1 MPIIRIRK
9 VLRKTK
15 GTSFTMGMAASQ
27 ARLLTI
33 TARLAD
39 NELRS
44 QTINNAKMRL
54 STQSS
59 QASENYINALNNATM
74 KFSNYDVN
82 GEAVSQNLTFNAL
95 TAYSS
100 YNTQYGLS
108 NASGQLLVSE
118 SEAAMFKNAGGNLN
132 KYLQAHGLEYTTT
145 YFENVGAMK
154 NDAYPSP
161 FNNISVEDLKSYYE
175 QYSSFESSLELQ
187 NFQESYKDFVKE
199 TVNLNKAVS
208 TAMKS
213 YFVNSPVDTLNLGLD
228 GDNITVG
235 NTYTITSS
243 SIQAF
248 KDAFQGSNSNN
259 YNIDKLKNEGLISET
274 DYNSLKAKID
284 NIKYTERTMHN
295 ADGSDTDIS
304 GIQRADAIDLS
315 AAEDK
320 DAGTITYTID
330 GDVKIV
336 VDKSTGKV
344 KSCEYTT
351 GGQTTSESETNSRTL
366 GYAVKETSIDK
377 AIEDGVSF
385 KDFVNNLY
393 YNETIDSENSN
404 SFFSLTG
411 DGTEDSPYQVF
422 EGGIYNSTDASEVKK
437 YYNDLADDIINSI
450 MNTVNKEKF
459 AQILIDKAGTSNEL
473 DAMGIDL
480 SAYIP
485 GLENVTLAQQLTN
498 YQTAKDTFL
507 DTIFDSTSK
516 NQVVEDL
523 QSNKVISYID
533 ENGETKQVT
542 VTPENLTD
550 IDFIL
555 QYLKQAN
562 LTQSESFNT
571 IIKEHIVETM
581 IENNGTPKYA
591 WVDSNDTSNKDNAD
605 TKAQWYTNMFKR
617 MQQGYKAIENGL
629 ASSSQWMEYALESGI
644 VTLEQVDKS
653 YNWNSL
659 DYKSCTKITEE
670 TDDAAVTK
678 AEAEYNR
685 AMNDIEAK
693 DNIYDI
699 ELKNIDTE
707 HTSLQTEYDSIKNVI
722 SKNIDRTFKF
732 NQSA

>member
-1 MPIIRIRK
+1 
-9 VLRKTK
+9 
-15 GTSFTMGMAASQ
+15 MGMAASQ

-100 YNTQYGLS
+100 YNTQYGLA

-145 YFENVGAMK
+145 YFENIGAMK
-154 NDAYPSP
+154 NDAYPTP

-199 TVNLNKAVS
+199 TANLNKAVN
-208 TAMKS
+208 TALKS
-213 YFVNSPVDTLNLGLD
+213 YLVNGTDSLD
-228 GDNITVG
+228 LVVKNDD
-235 NTYTITSS
+235 
-243 SIQAF
+243 IQFNVPDEAPIKFGINQADIKSFKNAF
-248 KDAFQGSNSNN
+248 NGTNSNN
-259 YNIDKLKNEGLISET
+259 YNIYKLKNEGLISET
-274 DYNSLKAKID
+274 DYKSLEAKIN
-284 NIKYTERTMHN
+284 NIKYTERTMHT
-295 ADGSDTDIS
+295 ADGDDVDVN

-315 AAEDK
+315 AAEDTK
-320 DAGTITYTID
+320 SGTITYTID

-336 VDKSTGKV
+336 VDKATGKV

-351 GGQTTSESETNSRTL
+351 GGQTVSESETNSRTL
-366 GYAVKETSIDK
+366 GYAGEEKSIDD
-377 AIEDGVSF
+377 AIKKENGVSF

-393 YNETIDSENSN
+393 YTETVDSETSN

-411 DGTEDSPYQVF
+411 DGTEKSPYQAF
-422 EGGIYNSTDASEVKK
+422 EGGIVNSTDTSKVKEF
-437 YYNDLADDIINSI
+437 YNDLADEIINSI
-450 MNTVNKEKF
+450 MNSVNKEKF
-459 AQILIDKAGTSNEL
+459 AQILIDKAGKSNDGKFNEL
-473 DAMGIDL
+473 KDMGIDL
-480 SAYIP
+480 KAYIP

-507 DTIFDSTSK
+507 DTIFDSESK

-555 QYLKQAN
+555 QYLKQSN
-562 LTQSESFNT
+562 LTQSNSFNT
-571 IIKEHIVETM
+571 IIKQHIVEKM

-605 TKAQWYTNMFKR
+605 TKAQWYTNLFKR

-707 HTSLQTEYDSIKNVI
+707 HTSLQTEYDVIKGVI

>member
-1 MPIIRIRK
+1 
-9 VLRKTK
+9 
-15 GTSFTMGMAASQ
+15 MGMAASQ

-100 YNTQYGLS
+100 YNTQYGLA

-145 YFENVGAMK
+145 YFENIGAMK
-154 NDAYPSP
+154 NDAYPTP

-187 NFQESYKDFVKE
+187 NFQSSYKAFIKE
-199 TVNLNKAVS
+199 TANLNKAVS
-208 TAMKS
+208 TALKS
-213 YFVNSPVDTLNLGLD
+213 YLVNSPVDTLNLGLD

-235 NTYTITSS
+235 NTYTITNS
-243 SIQAF
+243 SIESFKNAF
-248 KDAFQGSNSNN
+248 KGTNSNN
-259 YNIDKLKNEGLISET
+259 YNIDKLKNDGLISET
-274 DYNSLKAKID
+274 DYKSLEAKIN

-295 ADGSDTDIS
+295 ADGSDSEIK

-315 AAEDK
+315 STEDK

-330 GDVKIV
+330 GDIQIV
-336 VDKSTGKV
+336 VDKATGNV
-344 KSCEYTT
+344 KSCEYTS
-351 GGQTTSESETNSRTL
+351 GGQTSSESKTNEEGSIETTSSRTL
-366 GYAVKETSIDK
+366 GYAQEKTSIDD
-377 AIEDGVSF
+377 AIKDGVSF
-385 KDFVNNLY
+385 KNFVNNLY
-393 YNETIDSENSN
+393 YNETVDSETSN

-411 DGTEDSPYQVF
+411 DGTEESPYQAF

-450 MNTVNKEKF
+450 MNSINKEKF
-459 AQILIDKAGTSNEL
+459 AQILIDKAGNSNEL
-473 DAMGIDL
+473 EDMGIDL
-480 SAYIP
+480 KAYIP
-485 GLENVTLAQQLTN
+485 GLENVTLAQQLRN

-507 DTIFDSTSK
+507 NTIFDGESK

-533 ENGETKQVT
+533 ENGKEQKVT

-555 QYLKQAN
+555 QYLKQSN
-562 LTQSESFNT
+562 LTQSNSFNT
-571 IIKEHIVETM
+571 IIKQHIVETM

-591 WVDSNDTSNKDNAD
+591 WVDSNDTSNKDNAN
-605 TKAQWYTNMFKR
+605 TKAQWYTNLFKR

-685 AMNDIEAK
+685 TMNDIEAK

-707 HTSLQTEYDSIKNVI
+707 HTSLQTEYDVIKGVI

>member
-1 MPIIRIRK
+1 
-9 VLRKTK
+9 
-15 GTSFTMGMAASQ
+15 MGMAASQ

-100 YNTQYGLS
+100 YNTQYGLA

-145 YFENVGAMK
+145 YFENIGAMK
-154 NDAYPSP
+154 NDAYPTP

-187 NFQESYKDFVKE
+187 NFQSSYKDFIKE
-199 TVNLNKAVS
+199 TANLNKAVS
-208 TAMKS
+208 TALKS
-213 YFVNSPVDTLNLGLD
+213 YLVNSPEDTLNLGLD
-228 GDNITVG
+228 KDNNLTVG

-243 SIQAF
+243 SIEAF
-248 KDAFQGSNSNN
+248 KNAFKGTNSNN
-259 YNIDKLKNEGLISET
+259 YNIVKLKNEGLISET
-274 DYNSLKAKID
+274 DYKSLKAKID

-295 ADGSDTDIS
+295 ADGTDTTTVN

-315 AAEDK
+315 AAEDTK
-320 DAGTITYTID
+320 AGTITYTID
-330 GDVKIV
+330 GDIQIV

-351 GGQTTSESETNSRTL
+351 GGQTVSESDTNKRTL
-366 GYAVKETSIDK
+366 GYAGEEKSIDD
-377 AIEDGVSF
+377 AIKKENGVSF

-393 YNETIDSENSN
+393 YTETVDSETSN

-411 DGTEDSPYQVF
+411 DGTEKSPYQAF
-422 EGGIYNSTDASEVKK
+422 EGGIVNSTDTSKVKEF
-437 YYNDLADDIINSI
+437 YNDLADDIINSI
-450 MNTVNKEKF
+450 MNSVNKEKF
-459 AQILIDKAGTSNEL
+459 AQILIDKAGKSNDGKYNEL
-473 DAMGIDL
+473 KDMGIDL
-480 SAYIP
+480 KAYIP

-507 DTIFDSTSK
+507 DTIFDSESK

-555 QYLKQAN
+555 QYLKQSN
-562 LTQSESFNT
+562 LTQSNSFNT
-571 IIKEHIVETM
+571 IIKQHIVETM
-581 IENNGTPKYA
+581 IKNNGTPKYA
-591 WVDSNDTSNKDNAD
+591 WVDSNDTSNKDNAN
-605 TKAQWYTNMFKR
+605 TKAQWYTNLFKR

-707 HTSLQTEYDSIKNVI
+707 HTSLQTEYDVIKGVI

>member
-1 MPIIRIRK
+1 
-9 VLRKTK
+9 
-15 GTSFTMGMAASQ
+15 MGMAASQ

-100 YNTQYGLS
+100 YNTQYGLA

-145 YFENVGAMK
+145 YFENIGAMK
-154 NDAYPSP
+154 NDAYPTP

-187 NFQESYKDFVKE
+187 NFQSSYKAFIKE
-199 TVNLNKAVS
+199 TANLNKAVS
-208 TAMKS
+208 TALKS
-213 YFVNSPVDTLNLGLD
+213 YLVNGTDSLD
-228 GDNITVG
+228 LVVKNDD
-235 NTYTITSS
+235 
-243 SIQAF
+243 IQFNVPDEAPIKFGINKDDIKSFKNAF
-248 KDAFQGSNSNN
+248 KGTNSNN
-259 YNIDKLKNEGLISET
+259 YNIVKLKNEGLISET
-274 DYNSLKAKID
+274 DYKSLEAKIN

-295 ADGSDTDIS
+295 AGDTDPTTVK
-304 GIQRADAIDLS
+304 GIQRADAIDFS
-315 AAEDK
+315 AAEDTK
-320 DAGTITYTID
+320 AGTITYTID

-351 GGQTTSESETNSRTL
+351 GGQTVSESDTNKRTL
-366 GYAVKETSIDK
+366 GYAGEEKSIDD
-377 AIEDGVSF
+377 AIKKENGVSF

-393 YNETIDSENSN
+393 YTETVDSETSN

-411 DGTEDSPYQVF
+411 DGTEESPYQAF
-422 EGGIYNSTDASEVKK
+422 EGGIVNSTDTSKVKEF
-437 YYNDLADDIINSI
+437 YNDLADEIINSI
-450 MNTVNKEKF
+450 MNSVNKEKF
-459 AQILIDKAGTSNEL
+459 AQILIDKAGKSNDGKFNEL
-473 DAMGIDL
+473 KDMGINLD
-480 SAYIP
+480 AYIP

-507 DTIFDSTSK
+507 DTIFDSESK

-523 QSNKVISYID
+523 QSNRVISYID

-555 QYLKQAN
+555 QYLKQSN
-562 LTQSESFNT
+562 LTQSNSFNT
-571 IIKEHIVETM
+571 IIKQHIVETM

-605 TKAQWYTNMFKR
+605 TKAQWYTNLFKR

-685 AMNDIEAK
+685 AVNDIEAK

-707 HTSLQTEYDSIKNVI
+707 HTSLQTEYDVIKGVI

>member
-1 MPIIRIRK
+1 
-9 VLRKTK
+9 
-15 GTSFTMGMAASQ
+15 MGMAASQ

-100 YNTQYGLS
+100 YNTQYGLA

-145 YFENVGAMK
+145 YFENIGAMK
-154 NDAYPSP
+154 NDAYPTP

-187 NFQESYKDFVKE
+187 NFQSSYKDFIKE
-199 TVNLNKAVS
+199 TANLNKAVS
-208 TAMKS
+208 TALKS
-213 YFVNSPVDTLNLGLD
+213 YLVNGTDSLD
-228 GDNITVG
+228 LVVKNDD
-235 NTYTITSS
+235 
-243 SIQAF
+243 IQFNVPNEAPIKFGINKDDIESFKNAF
-248 KDAFQGSNSNN
+248 KGTNSNN
-259 YNIDKLKNEGLISET
+259 YNIVKLKNEGLISET
-274 DYNSLKAKID
+274 DYKSLEAKIN

-295 ADGSDTDIS
+295 ADGTDPTVN

-315 AAEDK
+315 AAEDTK
-320 DAGTITYTID
+320 AGTITYTID

-351 GGQTTSESETNSRTL
+351 GGQTASESETNSRTL
-366 GYAVKETSIDK
+366 GYAGEEKSIDD
-377 AIEDGVSF
+377 AIKKENGVSF

-393 YNETIDSENSN
+393 YTETVDSETSN
-404 SFFSLTG
+404 TFFSLTG
-411 DGTEDSPYQVF
+411 DGTEESPYQAF
-422 EGGIYNSTDASEVKK
+422 EGGIVNSTDTSKVKEF
-437 YYNDLADDIINSI
+437 YNDLADEIINSI
-450 MNTVNKEKF
+450 MNSVNKEKF
-459 AQILIDKAGTSNEL
+459 AQILIDKAGKSNDGKFNEL
-473 DAMGIDL
+473 KDMGINLD
-480 SAYIP
+480 AYIP

-507 DTIFDSTSK
+507 DTIFDGESK

-533 ENGETKQVT
+533 ENGKEQKVT

-555 QYLKQAN
+555 QYLKQSN
-562 LTQSESFNT
+562 LTQSNSFNT
-571 IIKEHIVETM
+571 IIKQHIVETM

-591 WVDSNDTSNKDNAD
+591 WVDSNDTSNKDNAN
-605 TKAQWYTNMFKR
+605 TKAQWYTNLFKR

-707 HTSLQTEYDSIKNVI
+707 HTSLQTEYDVIKGVI

>member
-1 MPIIRIRK
+1 
-9 VLRKTK
+9 
-15 GTSFTMGMAASQ
+15 MGMAASQ

-100 YNTQYGLS
+100 YNTQYGLA

-145 YFENVGAMK
+145 YFENIGAMK
-154 NDAYPSP
+154 NDAYPTP

-187 NFQESYKDFVKE
+187 NFQSSYKDFVKE
-199 TVNLNKAVS
+199 TANLNKAVS
-208 TAMKS
+208 TALKS
-213 YFVNSPVDTLNLGLD
+213 YLVNGTDSLD
-228 GDNITVG
+228 LVVKNDD
-235 NTYTITSS
+235 
-243 SIQAF
+243 IQFNVPDEAPIKFGINKDDIESFKNAF
-248 KDAFQGSNSNN
+248 KGTNSNN
-259 YNIDKLKNEGLISET
+259 YNIVKLKNEGLISET
-274 DYNSLKAKID
+274 DYKSLEAKIN

-295 ADGSDTDIS
+295 AGDTDPTTVK

-315 AAEDK
+315 AAEDTK
-320 DAGTITYTID
+320 AGTITYTID

-351 GGQTTSESETNSRTL
+351 GGQTVSESDTNKRTL
-366 GYAVKETSIDK
+366 GYAGEEKSIDD
-377 AIEDGVSF
+377 AIKKENGVSF

-393 YNETIDSENSN
+393 YTETVDSETSN

-411 DGTEDSPYQVF
+411 DGTEKSPYQAF
-422 EGGIYNSTDASEVKK
+422 EGGIVNSTDTSKVKEF
-437 YYNDLADDIINSI
+437 YNDLADDIINSI
-450 MNTVNKEKF
+450 MNSVNKEKF
-459 AQILIDKAGTSNEL
+459 AQILIDKAGKSNDGKYNEL
-473 DAMGIDL
+473 KDMGIDL
-480 SAYIP
+480 KAYIP

-507 DTIFDSTSK
+507 DTIFDSESK

-555 QYLKQAN
+555 QYLKQSN
-562 LTQSESFNT
+562 LTQSNSFNT
-571 IIKEHIVETM
+571 IIKQHIVETM

-605 TKAQWYTNMFKR
+605 TKAQWYTNLFKR

-707 HTSLQTEYDSIKNVI
+707 HTSLQTEYDVIKGVI

>member
-1 MPIIRIRK
+1 
-9 VLRKTK
+9 
-15 GTSFTMGMAASQ
+15 MGMAASQ

-100 YNTQYGLS
+100 YNTQYGLA

-145 YFENVGAMK
+145 YFENIGAMK
-154 NDAYPSP
+154 NDAYPTP

-187 NFQESYKDFVKE
+187 NFQSSYKAFIKE
-199 TVNLNKAVS
+199 TANLNKAVS
-208 TAMKS
+208 TALKS
-213 YFVNSPVDTLNLGLD
+213 YLVNSPVDTLNLGLD

-243 SIQAF
+243 SIEAF
-248 KDAFQGSNSNN
+248 KNAFKGTNSNN
-259 YNIDKLKNEGLISET
+259 YNIVKLKNEGLISET
-274 DYNSLKAKID
+274 DYKSLKAKID

-295 ADGSDTDIS
+295 ADGTDPTVN

-315 AAEDK
+315 AAEDTT
-320 DAGTITYTID
+320 AGTITYTID
-330 GDVKIV
+330 GDIQIV

-351 GGQTTSESETNSRTL
+351 GGQTVSESDTNKRTL
-366 GYAVKETSIDK
+366 GYAGEEKSIDD
-377 AIEDGVSF
+377 AIKKENGVSF

-393 YNETIDSENSN
+393 YTETVDSETSN

-411 DGTEDSPYQVF
+411 DGTEKSPYQAF
-422 EGGIYNSTDASEVKK
+422 EGGIVNSTDTSKVKEF
-437 YYNDLADDIINSI
+437 YNDLADDIINSI
-450 MNTVNKEKF
+450 MNSVNKEKF
-459 AQILIDKAGTSNEL
+459 AQILIDKAGKSNDGKYNEL
-473 DAMGIDL
+473 KDMGIDL
-480 SAYIP
+480 KAYIP

-507 DTIFDSTSK
+507 DTIFDGESK

-533 ENGETKQVT
+533 ENGETKKVT

-555 QYLKQAN
+555 QYLKQSN
-562 LTQSESFNT
+562 LKQSNSFNT
-571 IIKEHIVETM
+571 IIKQHIVETM

-591 WVDSNDTSNKDNAD
+591 WVDSNDSSNKDNAN
-605 TKAQWYTNMFKR
+605 TKAQWYTNLFKR

-707 HTSLQTEYDSIKNVI
+707 HTSLQTEYDVIKGVI

>member
-1 MPIIRIRK
+1 
-9 VLRKTK
+9 
-15 GTSFTMGMAASQ
+15 MGMAASQ

-100 YNTQYGLS
+100 YNTQYGLA

-145 YFENVGAMK
+145 YFENIGAMK
-154 NDAYPSP
+154 NDAYPTP

-187 NFQESYKDFVKE
+187 NFQSSYKAFIKE
-199 TVNLNKAVS
+199 TANLNKAVS
-208 TAMKS
+208 TALKS
-213 YFVNSPVDTLNLGLD
+213 YLVNSPVDTLNLGLD

-243 SIQAF
+243 SIESFKNAF
-248 KDAFQGSNSNN
+248 KGTNSNN
-259 YNIDKLKNEGLISET
+259 YNIDKLKNDGLISET
-274 DYNSLKAKID
+274 DYKSLEAKIN

-295 ADGSDTDIS
+295 AADGSDSKIN

-315 AAEDK
+315 STEDK

-330 GDVKIV
+330 GDIQIV
-336 VDKSTGKV
+336 VDKATGNV

-351 GGQTTSESETNSRTL
+351 GGQTSSESKTNEEGSIETTSSRTL
-366 GYAVKETSIDK
+366 GYAVNGTSIDK

-385 KDFVNNLY
+385 KNFVNNLY
-393 YNETIDSENSN
+393 YNETVDSETSN

-411 DGTEDSPYQVF
+411 DGTEESPYQAF
-422 EGGIYNSTDASEVKK
+422 EGGIYNSTDVSEVKK

-450 MNTVNKEKF
+450 MNSINKEKF
-459 AQILIDKAGTSNEL
+459 AQILIDKAGKSNEL
-473 DAMGIDL
+473 KDMGIDL
-480 SAYIP
+480 KAYIP

-507 DTIFDSTSK
+507 DTIFDGESK

-533 ENGETKQVT
+533 ENGKEQKVT

-555 QYLKQAN
+555 QYLKQSN
-562 LTQSESFNT
+562 LTQSNSFNT
-571 IIKEHIVETM
+571 IIKQHIVETM

-591 WVDSNDTSNKDNAD
+591 WVDSNDTSNKDNAN
-605 TKAQWYTNMFKR
+605 TKAQWYTNLFKR

-707 HTSLQTEYDSIKNVI
+707 HTSLQTEYDVIKGVI

>member
-1 MPIIRIRK
+1 
-9 VLRKTK
+9 
-15 GTSFTMGMAASQ
+15 MGMAASQ

-100 YNTQYGLS
+100 YNTQYGLA

-145 YFENVGAMK
+145 YFENIGAMK

-187 NFQESYKDFVKE
+187 NFQSSYKAFIKE
-199 TVNLNKAVS
+199 TANLNKAVS
-208 TAMKS
+208 TALKS
-213 YFVNSPVDTLNLGLD
+213 YLVNSPVDTLNLGLD

-243 SIQAF
+243 SIEAF
-248 KDAFQGSNSNN
+248 KNAFKGTNSNN
-259 YNIDKLKNEGLISET
+259 YNIVKLKNEGLISET
-274 DYNSLKAKID
+274 DYKSLEAKI
-284 NIKYTERTMHN
+284 NSINYTERTMYN
-295 ADGSDTDIS
+295 ADGSDSKIN

-315 AAEDK
+315 AAEDTK
-320 DAGTITYTID
+320 AGTITYTID

-351 GGQTTSESETNSRTL
+351 GGQTASESETNSRTL
-366 GYAVKETSIDK
+366 GYAGEEKSIDD
-377 AIEDGVSF
+377 AIKKENGVSF

-393 YNETIDSENSN
+393 YTETVDSETSN
-404 SFFSLTG
+404 SFFILTG
-411 DGTEDSPYQVF
+411 DGTEKSPYQAF
-422 EGGIYNSTDASEVKK
+422 EGGIVNSTDTSKVKEF
-437 YYNDLADDIINSI
+437 YNDLADDIINSI
-450 MNTVNKEKF
+450 MNSVNKEKF
-459 AQILIDKAGTSNEL
+459 AQILIDKAGKSNDGKSNEL
-473 DAMGIDL
+473 KDMGIDL
-480 SAYIP
+480 KAYIP

-507 DTIFDSTSK
+507 DTIFDSESK

-555 QYLKQAN
+555 QYLKQSN
-562 LTQSESFNT
+562 LTQSNSFNT
-571 IIKEHIVETM
+571 IIKQHIVETM

-605 TKAQWYTNMFKR
+605 TKAQWYTNLFKR

-707 HTSLQTEYDSIKNVI
+707 HTSLQTEYDVIKGVI

>member
-1 MPIIRIRK
+1 
-9 VLRKTK
+9 
-15 GTSFTMGMAASQ
+15 MGMAASQ

-100 YNTQYGLS
+100 YNTQYGLA

-145 YFENVGAMK
+145 YFENIGAMK

-199 TVNLNKAVS
+199 TANLNKAVN
-208 TAMKS
+208 TALKS
-213 YFVNSPVDTLNLGLD
+213 YLVNGTDSLD
-228 GDNITVG
+228 LVVKNDD
-235 NTYTITSS
+235 
-243 SIQAF
+243 IQFNVPDEAPIKFGINQADIESFKNAF
-248 KDAFQGSNSNN
+248 KGTNSNN
-259 YNIDKLKNEGLISET
+259 YNIVKLKNEGLISET
-274 DYNSLKAKID
+274 DYKSLEAKIN
-284 NIKYTERTMHN
+284 NIKYTERTMHT
-295 ADGSDTDIS
+295 ADGDDVDVN

-315 AAEDK
+315 AAEDTK
-320 DAGTITYTID
+320 AGTITYTID

-351 GGQTTSESETNSRTL
+351 GGQTVSESDTNSRTL
-366 GYAVKETSIDK
+366 GYAGEEKSIDD
-377 AIEDGVSF
+377 AIKKENGVSF

-393 YNETIDSENSN
+393 YTETVDSETSN

-411 DGTEDSPYQVF
+411 DGTEKSPYQAF
-422 EGGIYNSTDASEVKK
+422 EGGIVNSTDTSKVKEF
-437 YYNDLADDIINSI
+437 YNDLADDIINSI
-450 MNTVNKEKF
+450 MNSVNKEKF
-459 AQILIDKAGTSNEL
+459 AQILIDKAGKSKEL
-473 DAMGIDL
+473 EAMGIDL
-480 SAYIP
+480 KAYIP

-507 DTIFDSTSK
+507 DTIFDSESK

-555 QYLKQAN
+555 QYLKQSN
-562 LTQSESFNT
+562 LTQSNSFNT
-571 IIKEHIVETM
+571 IIKQHIVETM

-605 TKAQWYTNMFKR
+605 TKAQWYTNLFKR

-707 HTSLQTEYDSIKNVI
+707 HTSLQTEYDVIKGVI

>member
-1 MPIIRIRK
+1 
-9 VLRKTK
+9 
-15 GTSFTMGMAASQ
+15 MGMAASQ

-100 YNTQYGLS
+100 YNTQYGLA

-145 YFENVGAMK
+145 YFENIGAMK
-154 NDAYPSP
+154 NDAYPTP

-187 NFQESYKDFVKE
+187 NFQSSYKAFIKE
-199 TVNLNKAVS
+199 TANLNKAVS
-208 TAMKS
+208 TALKS
-213 YFVNSPVDTLNLGLD
+213 YLVNSPVDTLNLGLD

-243 SIQAF
+243 SIDAF
-248 KDAFQGSNSNN
+248 KNAFIGTNSNN
-259 YNIDKLKNEGLISET
+259 YNIDKLKNDGLISET
-274 DYNSLKAKID
+274 DYKSLEAKIN

-295 ADGSDTDIS
+295 ADGSDSEIK

-315 AAEDK
+315 STEDK

-330 GDVKIV
+330 GDIQIV
-336 VDKSTGKV
+336 VDKATGNV
-344 KSCEYTT
+344 KSCEYTS
-351 GGQTTSESETNSRTL
+351 GGQTSSESKTNEDGSIETTSSRTL
-366 GYAVKETSIDK
+366 GYAQEKTSIDD
-377 AIEDGVSF
+377 AIKNGVSF
-385 KDFVNNLY
+385 KNFVNNLY
-393 YNETIDSENSN
+393 YNETVDSETSN

-411 DGTEDSPYQVF
+411 DGTEESPYQAF

-450 MNTVNKEKF
+450 MNSINKEKF
-459 AQILIDKAGTSNEL
+459 AQILIDKAGKSNEL
-473 DAMGIDL
+473 KDMGIDL
-480 SAYIP
+480 KAYIP

-507 DTIFDSTSK
+507 DTIFDGESK

-533 ENGETKQVT
+533 ENGNEQKVT

-555 QYLKQAN
+555 QYLKQSN
-562 LTQSESFNT
+562 LTQSNSFNT
-571 IIKEHIVETM
+571 IIKQHIVETM

-591 WVDSNDTSNKDNAD
+591 WVDSNDTSNKDNAN
-605 TKAQWYTNMFKR
+605 TKAQWYTNLFKR

-707 HTSLQTEYDSIKNVI
+707 HTSLQTEYDVIKGVI

>member
-1 MPIIRIRK
+1 
-9 VLRKTK
+9 
-15 GTSFTMGMAASQ
+15 MGMAASQ

-100 YNTQYGLS
+100 YNTQYGLA

-154 NDAYPSP
+154 NDAYPTP

-187 NFQESYKDFVKE
+187 NFQSSYKAFIKE
-199 TVNLNKAVS
+199 TANLNKAVS
-208 TAMKS
+208 TALKS
-213 YFVNSPVDTLNLGLD
+213 YLVNSPVDTLNLGLD

-243 SIQAF
+243 SIESFKNAF
-248 KDAFQGSNSNN
+248 NGTNSNN
-259 YNIDKLKNEGLISET
+259 YNIDKLKNDGLISET
-274 DYNSLKAKID
+274 DYKSLEAKIN
-284 NIKYTERTMHN
+284 NIKYTERTMHD
-295 ADGSDTDIS
+295 ADGNDTTVN

-315 AAEDK
+315 AAEDTT
-320 DAGTITYTID
+320 AGTITYTID

-351 GGQTTSESETNSRTL
+351 GGQTASESETNSRTL
-366 GYAVKETSIDK
+366 GYAGEEKSIDD
-377 AIEDGVSF
+377 AIKKENGVSF

-393 YNETIDSENSN
+393 YTETVDSETSN
-404 SFFSLTG
+404 SFFILTG
-411 DGTEDSPYQVF
+411 DGTEKSPYQAF
-422 EGGIYNSTDASEVKK
+422 EGGIVNSTDTSKVKEF
-437 YYNDLADDIINSI
+437 YNDLADDIINSI
-450 MNTVNKEKF
+450 MNSVNKEKF
-459 AQILIDKAGTSNEL
+459 AQILIDKAGKSNDGKYNEL
-473 DAMGIDL
+473 KDMGIDL
-480 SAYIP
+480 KAYIP

-507 DTIFDSTSK
+507 DTIFDSESK

-555 QYLKQAN
+555 QYLKQSN
-562 LTQSESFNT
+562 LTQSNSFNT
-571 IIKEHIVETM
+571 IIKQHIVETM
-581 IENNGTPKYA
+581 IKNNGTPKYA
-591 WVDSNDTSNKDNAD
+591 WVDSNDTSNKDNAN
-605 TKAQWYTNMFKR
+605 TKAQWYTNLFKR

-707 HTSLQTEYDSIKNVI
+707 HTSLQTEYDVIKGVI

>member
-1 MPIIRIRK
+1 
-9 VLRKTK
+9 
-15 GTSFTMGMAASQ
+15 MGMAASQ

-100 YNTQYGLS
+100 YNTQYGLA

-145 YFENVGAMK
+145 YFENIGAMK
-154 NDAYPSP
+154 NDAYPTP

-187 NFQESYKDFVKE
+187 NFQSSYKDFVKE
-199 TVNLNKAVS
+199 TANLNKAVS
-208 TAMKS
+208 TALKS
-213 YFVNSPVDTLNLGLD
+213 YLVNSPVDTLNLGLD
-228 GDNITVG
+228 KDNNLTVG

-243 SIQAF
+243 SIESFKNAF
-248 KDAFQGSNSNN
+248 DGTNSNN
-259 YNIDKLKNEGLISET
+259 YNIVKLKNEGLISET
-274 DYNSLKAKID
+274 DYKSLEAKIN
-284 NIKYTERTMHN
+284 NIKYTERTI
-295 ADGSDTDIS
+295 GTDTTVN

-315 AAEDK
+315 AAEDTK
-320 DAGTITYTID
+320 AGTITYTID

-351 GGQTTSESETNSRTL
+351 GGQTASESETNSRTL
-366 GYAVKETSIDK
+366 GYAKAGTTIDD
-377 AIEDGVSF
+377 AIANGVSF

-393 YNETIDSENSN
+393 YNETVDSETSN

-411 DGTEDSPYQVF
+411 DGTEESPYQAF
-422 EGGIYNSTDASEVKK
+422 EGGIVNSADTSKVKEF
-437 YYNDLADDIINSI
+437 YNDLADDIINSI
-450 MNTVNKEKF
+450 MNSVNKEKF
-459 AQILIDKAGTSNEL
+459 AQILIDKAGKSNDGKYNEL
-473 DAMGIDL
+473 KDMGIDL
-480 SAYIP
+480 KAYIP

-507 DTIFDSTSK
+507 DTIFDSESK

-555 QYLKQAN
+555 QYLKQSN
-562 LTQSESFNT
+562 LTQSNSFNT
-571 IIKEHIVETM
+571 IIKQHIVETM

-605 TKAQWYTNMFKR
+605 TKAQWYTNLFKR

-707 HTSLQTEYDSIKNVI
+707 HTSLQTEYDVIKGVI

>member
-1 MPIIRIRK
+1 
-9 VLRKTK
+9 
-15 GTSFTMGMAASQ
+15 MGMAASQ

-100 YNTQYGLS
+100 YNTQYGLA

-145 YFENVGAMK
+145 YFENIGAMK
-154 NDAYPSP
+154 NDAYPTP

-187 NFQESYKDFVKE
+187 NFQSSYKAFIKE
-199 TVNLNKAVS
+199 TANLNKAVS
-208 TAMKS
+208 TALKS
-213 YFVNSPVDTLNLGLD
+213 YLVNSPVDTLNLGLD

-243 SIQAF
+243 SIEAF
-248 KDAFQGSNSNN
+248 KNAFKGTNSNN
-259 YNIDKLKNEGLISET
+259 YNIDKLKNDGLISET
-274 DYNSLKAKID
+274 DYKSLEAKIN

-295 ADGSDTDIS
+295 ADGSDSKIT

-315 AAEDK
+315 STEDK

-330 GDVKIV
+330 GDIQIV
-336 VDKSTGKV
+336 VDKATGNV
-344 KSCEYTT
+344 KSCEYTS
-351 GGQTTSESETNSRTL
+351 GGQTSSESKTNEDGSIETTSSRTL
-366 GYAVKETSIDK
+366 GYAQEKTSIDD
-377 AIEDGVSF
+377 AIKNGVSF
-385 KDFVNNLY
+385 KNFVNNLY
-393 YNETIDSENSN
+393 YNETVDSETSN

-411 DGTEDSPYQVF
+411 DGTEESPYQAF

-450 MNTVNKEKF
+450 MNSINKEKF
-459 AQILIDKAGTSNEL
+459 AQILIDKAGKSNEL
-473 DAMGIDL
+473 KDMGIDL
-480 SAYIP
+480 KAYIP

-507 DTIFDSTSK
+507 DTIFDGESK
-516 NQVVEDL
+516 NKVVEDL

-533 ENGETKQVT
+533 ENGKEQKVT

-555 QYLKQAN
+555 QYLKQSN
-562 LTQSESFNT
+562 LTQSNSFNT
-571 IIKEHIVETM
+571 IIKQHIVETM
-581 IENNGTPKYA
+581 IKNNGTPKYA
-591 WVDSNDTSNKDNAD
+591 WVDSNDTSNKDNAN
-605 TKAQWYTNMFKR
+605 TKAQWYTNLFKR

-685 AMNDIEAK
+685 TMNDIEAK

-707 HTSLQTEYDSIKNVI
+707 HTSLQTEYDVIKGVI

>member
-1 MPIIRIRK
+1 
-9 VLRKTK
+9 
-15 GTSFTMGMAASQ
+15 MGMAASQ

-100 YNTQYGLS
+100 YNTQYGLA

-187 NFQESYKDFVKE
+187 NFQSSYKDFIKE
-199 TVNLNKAVS
+199 TANLNKAVS
-208 TAMKS
+208 TALKS
-213 YFVNSPVDTLNLGLD
+213 YLVNGTDSLD
-228 GDNITVG
+228 LVVKNDD
-235 NTYTITSS
+235 
-243 SIQAF
+243 IQFNVPDEAPIKFGINKDDIESFKNAF
-248 KDAFQGSNSNN
+248 KGTNSNN
-259 YNIDKLKNEGLISET
+259 YNIVKLKNDGLISET
-274 DYNSLKAKID
+274 DYKSLEAKIN

-295 ADGSDTDIS
+295 AGDTDPTTVK

-315 AAEDK
+315 AAEDTK
-320 DAGTITYTID
+320 AGTITYTID

-351 GGQTTSESETNSRTL
+351 GGQTVSESDTNKRTL
-366 GYAVKETSIDK
+366 GYAGEEKSIDD
-377 AIEDGVSF
+377 AIKKENGVSF

-393 YNETIDSENSN
+393 YTETVDSETSN

-411 DGTEDSPYQVF
+411 DGTEESPYQAF
-422 EGGIYNSTDASEVKK
+422 EGGIVNSTDTSKVKEF
-437 YYNDLADDIINSI
+437 YNDLADEIINSI
-450 MNTVNKEKF
+450 MNSVNKEKF
-459 AQILIDKAGTSNEL
+459 AQILIDKAGKSDDGKFNEL
-473 DAMGIDL
+473 KDMGIDL
-480 SAYIP
+480 KAYIP

-507 DTIFDSTSK
+507 DTIFDSESK

-555 QYLKQAN
+555 QYLKQSN
-562 LTQSESFNT
+562 LTQSNSFNT
-571 IIKEHIVETM
+571 IIKQHIVETM

-605 TKAQWYTNMFKR
+605 TKAQWYTNLFKR

-707 HTSLQTEYDSIKNVI
+707 HTSLQTEYDVIKGVI

>member
-1 MPIIRIRK
+1 
-9 VLRKTK
+9 
-15 GTSFTMGMAASQ
+15 MGMAASQ

-100 YNTQYGLS
+100 YNTQYGLA

-145 YFENVGAMK
+145 YFENIGAMK
-154 NDAYPSP
+154 NDAYPTP

-187 NFQESYKDFVKE
+187 NFQSSYKDFVKE
-199 TVNLNKAVS
+199 TANLNKAVS
-208 TAMKS
+208 TALKS
-213 YFVNSPVDTLNLGLD
+213 YLVNGTDSLD
-228 GDNITVG
+228 LVVKNDD
-235 NTYTITSS
+235 
-243 SIQAF
+243 IQFNVPDEAPIKFGINQADIKSFKNAF
-248 KDAFQGSNSNN
+248 NGTNSNN
-259 YNIDKLKNEGLISET
+259 YNIYKLKNEGLISET
-274 DYNSLKAKID
+274 DYKSLEAKIN
-284 NIKYTERTMHN
+284 NIKYTERTMHT
-295 ADGSDTDIS
+295 ADGDDVDVN

-315 AAEDK
+315 AAEDTK
-320 DAGTITYTID
+320 SGTITYTID

-336 VDKSTGKV
+336 VDKATGKV

-351 GGQTTSESETNSRTL
+351 GGQTVSESETNSRTL
-366 GYAVKETSIDK
+366 GYAGEEKSIDD
-377 AIEDGVSF
+377 AIKKENGVSF

-393 YNETIDSENSN
+393 YTETVDSETSN

-411 DGTEDSPYQVF
+411 DGTEKSPYQAF
-422 EGGIYNSTDASEVKK
+422 EGGIVNSTDTSKVKEF
-437 YYNDLADDIINSI
+437 YNDLADEIINSI
-450 MNTVNKEKF
+450 MNSVNKEKF
-459 AQILIDKAGTSNEL
+459 AQILIDKAGKSNDGKFNEL
-473 DAMGIDL
+473 KDMGIDL
-480 SAYIP
+480 KAYIP

-507 DTIFDSTSK
+507 DTIFDSESK

-555 QYLKQAN
+555 QYLKQSN
-562 LTQSESFNT
+562 LTQSNSFNT
-571 IIKEHIVETM
+571 IIKQHIVETM

-605 TKAQWYTNMFKR
+605 TKAQWYTNLFKR

-707 HTSLQTEYDSIKNVI
+707 HTSLQTEYDVIKGVI

>member
-1 MPIIRIRK
+1 
-9 VLRKTK
+9 
-15 GTSFTMGMAASQ
+15 MGMAASQ

-100 YNTQYGLS
+100 YNTQYGLA

-154 NDAYPSP
+154 NDAYPTP

-187 NFQESYKDFVKE
+187 HFQSSYKAFIKE
-199 TVNLNKAVS
+199 TANLNKAVS
-208 TAMKS
+208 TALKS
-213 YFVNSPVDTLNLGLD
+213 YLVNSPVDTLNLGLD

-243 SIQAF
+243 SIEAF
-248 KDAFQGSNSNN
+248 KNAFKGTNSNN
-259 YNIDKLKNEGLISET
+259 YNIVKLKNEGLISET
-274 DYNSLKAKID
+274 DYKSLEAKIN
-284 NIKYTERTMHN
+284 NIKYSSRTMHN
-295 ADGSDTDIS
+295 ADGTDTTVN

-315 AAEDK
+315 AAEDTT
-320 DAGTITYTID
+320 AGTITYTID

-351 GGQTTSESETNSRTL
+351 GGQTASESETNSRTL
-366 GYAVKETSIDK
+366 GYAGEEKSIDD
-377 AIEDGVSF
+377 AIKKENGVSF

-393 YNETIDSENSN
+393 YTETVDSETSN
-404 SFFSLTG
+404 SFFILTG
-411 DGTEDSPYQVF
+411 DGTEKSPYQAF
-422 EGGIYNSTDASEVKK
+422 EGGIVNSTDTSKVKEF
-437 YYNDLADDIINSI
+437 YNDLADDIINSI
-450 MNTVNKEKF
+450 MNSVNKEKF
-459 AQILIDKAGTSNEL
+459 AQILIDKAGKSNDGKYNEL
-473 DAMGIDL
+473 KDMGIDL
-480 SAYIP
+480 KAYIP

-507 DTIFDSTSK
+507 DTIFDSESK

-555 QYLKQAN
+555 QYLKQSN
-562 LTQSESFNT
+562 LTQSNSFNT
-571 IIKEHIVETM
+571 IIKQHIVETM

-605 TKAQWYTNMFKR
+605 TKAQWYTNLFKR

-707 HTSLQTEYDSIKNVI
+707 HTSLQTEYDVIKGVI

>member
-1 MPIIRIRK
+1 
-9 VLRKTK
+9 
-15 GTSFTMGMAASQ
+15 MGMAASQ

-100 YNTQYGLS
+100 YNTQYGLA

-145 YFENVGAMK
+145 YFENIGAMK
-154 NDAYPSP
+154 NDAYPTP

-187 NFQESYKDFVKE
+187 NFQSSYKAFIKE
-199 TVNLNKAVS
+199 TANLNKAVS
-208 TAMKS
+208 TALKS
-213 YFVNSPVDTLNLGLD
+213 YLVNSPVDTLNLGLD

-243 SIQAF
+243 SIDAF
-248 KDAFQGSNSNN
+248 KNAFKGTNSNN
-259 YNIDKLKNEGLISET
+259 YNIDKLKNDGLISET
-274 DYNSLKAKID
+274 DYKSLEAKIN

-295 ADGSDTDIS
+295 ADGADTTVN

-315 AAEDK
+315 AAEDTT
-320 DAGTITYTID
+320 AGTITYTID

-351 GGQTTSESETNSRTL
+351 GGQTASESETNSRTL
-366 GYAVKETSIDK
+366 GYAGEEKSIDD
-377 AIEDGVSF
+377 AIKKENGVSF

-393 YNETIDSENSN
+393 YTETVDSETSN

-411 DGTEDSPYQVF
+411 DGTEESPYQAF
-422 EGGIYNSTDASEVKK
+422 EGGIVNSTDTSKVKEF
-437 YYNDLADDIINSI
+437 YNDLADDIINSI
-450 MNTVNKEKF
+450 MNSVNKEKF
-459 AQILIDKAGTSNEL
+459 AQILIDKAGKSNDGKYNEL
-473 DAMGIDL
+473 KDMGIDL
-480 SAYIP
+480 KAYIP

-507 DTIFDSTSK
+507 DTIFDGESK

-533 ENGETKQVT
+533 ENGETKKVT

-555 QYLKQAN
+555 QYLKQSN
-562 LTQSESFNT
+562 LTQSNSFNT
-571 IIKEHIVETM
+571 IIKQHIVETM
-581 IENNGTPKYA
+581 IKNNGTPKYA
-591 WVDSNDTSNKDNAD
+591 WVDSNDTSNKDNAN
-605 TKAQWYTNMFKR
+605 TKAQWYTNLFKR

-685 AMNDIEAK
+685 TMNDIEAK

-707 HTSLQTEYDSIKNVI
+707 HTSLQTEYDVIKGVI

>member
-1 MPIIRIRK
+1 
-9 VLRKTK
+9 
-15 GTSFTMGMAASQ
+15 MGMAASQ

-100 YNTQYGLS
+100 YNTQYGLA

-145 YFENVGAMK
+145 YFENIGAMK
-154 NDAYPSP
+154 NDAYPTP

-187 NFQESYKDFVKE
+187 NFQSSYKDFVKE
-199 TVNLNKAVS
+199 TANLNKAVS
-208 TAMKS
+208 TALKS
-213 YFVNSPVDTLNLGLD
+213 YLVNSPVDTLNLGLD

-243 SIQAF
+243 SIESFKNAF
-248 KDAFQGSNSNN
+248 KGTNSNN
-259 YNIDKLKNEGLISET
+259 YNIVKLKNEGLISET
-274 DYNSLKAKID
+274 DYKSLEAKIN
-284 NIKYTERTMHN
+284 NIKYSSRTMHN
-295 ADGSDTDIS
+295 ADGTDTTVN

-315 AAEDK
+315 AAEDTT
-320 DAGTITYTID
+320 AGTITYTID

-351 GGQTTSESETNSRTL
+351 GGQTASESETNSRTL
-366 GYAVKETSIDK
+366 GYAGEEKS
-377 AIEDGVSF
+377 IEDAIKKENGVSF

-393 YNETIDSENSN
+393 YTETVDSETSN

-411 DGTEDSPYQVF
+411 DGTEESPYQAF
-422 EGGIYNSTDASEVKK
+422 EGGIVNSTDTSKVKEF
-437 YYNDLADDIINSI
+437 YNDLADDIINSI
-450 MNTVNKEKF
+450 MNSVNKEKF
-459 AQILIDKAGTSNEL
+459 AQILIDKAGKSNDGKYNEL
-473 DAMGIDL
+473 KDMGIDL
-480 SAYIP
+480 KAYIP

-507 DTIFDSTSK
+507 DTIFDSESK

-555 QYLKQAN
+555 QYLKQSN
-562 LTQSESFNT
+562 LTQSNSFNT
-571 IIKEHIVETM
+571 IIKQHIVETM

-591 WVDSNDTSNKDNAD
+591 WVDSNDTSNKDNAN
-605 TKAQWYTNMFKR
+605 TKAQWYTNLFKR

-707 HTSLQTEYDSIKNVI
+707 HTSLQTEYDVIKGVI

>member
-1 MPIIRIRK
+1 
-9 VLRKTK
+9 
-15 GTSFTMGMAASQ
+15 MGMAASQ

-100 YNTQYGLS
+100 YNTQYGLA

-199 TVNLNKAVS
+199 TANLNKAVN
-208 TAMKS
+208 TALKS
-213 YFVNSPVDTLNLGLD
+213 YLVNSPVDTLNLGLD

-243 SIQAF
+243 SIEAF
-248 KDAFQGSNSNN
+248 KNAFKGTNSNN
-259 YNIDKLKNEGLISET
+259 YNIDKLKNDGLISET
-274 DYNSLKAKID
+274 DYKSLEAKIN

-295 ADGSDTDIS
+295 ADGSDSEIK

-315 AAEDK
+315 STEDK
-320 DAGTITYTID
+320 VAGTITYTID
-330 GDVKIV
+330 GDIQIV
-336 VDKSTGKV
+336 VDKATGNV
-344 KSCEYTT
+344 RSCEYTT
-351 GGQTTSESETNSRTL
+351 GDQSSSESKTNEEGSIETTSSRTL
-366 GYAVKETSIDK
+366 GYAVNGTSIDK

-385 KDFVNNLY
+385 KNFVNNLY
-393 YNETIDSENSN
+393 YNETVDSETSN

-411 DGTEDSPYQVF
+411 DGTEESPYQAF

-437 YYNDLADDIINSI
+437 YYDDLADDIINSI
-450 MNTVNKEKF
+450 MNSINKEKF
-459 AQILIDKAGTSNEL
+459 AQILIDKAGKSNEL
-473 DAMGIDL
+473 KDMGIDL
-480 SAYIP
+480 KAYIP

-507 DTIFDSTSK
+507 DTIFDGESK

-533 ENGETKQVT
+533 ENGKEQKVT

-555 QYLKQAN
+555 QYLKQSN
-562 LTQSESFNT
+562 LTQSNSFNT
-571 IIKEHIVETM
+571 IIKQHIVETM

-591 WVDSNDTSNKDNAD
+591 WVDSNDTSNKDNAN
-605 TKAQWYTNMFKR
+605 TKAQWYTNLFKR

-707 HTSLQTEYDSIKNVI
+707 HTSLQTEYDVIKGVI

>member
-1 MPIIRIRK
+1 
-9 VLRKTK
+9 
-15 GTSFTMGMAASQ
+15 MGMAASQ

-100 YNTQYGLS
+100 YNTQYGLA

-145 YFENVGAMK
+145 YFENIGAMK
-154 NDAYPSP
+154 NDAYPTP

-187 NFQESYKDFVKE
+187 NFQSSYKAFIKE
-199 TVNLNKAVS
+199 TANLNKAVS
-208 TAMKS
+208 TALKS
-213 YFVNSPVDTLNLGLD
+213 YLVNSPVDTLNLGLD

-243 SIQAF
+243 SIDAF
-248 KDAFQGSNSNN
+248 KNAFKGTNSNN
-259 YNIDKLKNEGLISET
+259 YNIDKLKNDGLISET
-274 DYNSLKAKID
+274 DYKSLEAKIN

-295 ADGSDTDIS
+295 ADGSDSEIK
-304 GIQRADAIDLS
+304 GIQRADAIDLTS
-315 AAEDK
+315 TEDK

-330 GDVKIV
+330 GDIQIV
-336 VDKSTGKV
+336 VDKATGNV

-351 GGQTTSESETNSRTL
+351 GGRTSSESKTNEEGSSETTSSRTL
-366 GYAVKETSIDK
+366 GYAVNGTSIDK

-393 YNETIDSENSN
+393 YNETVDSETSN

-411 DGTEDSPYQVF
+411 DGTEENPYQAF

-437 YYNDLADDIINSI
+437 YYDDLADDIINSI
-450 MNTVNKEKF
+450 MNSINKEKF
-459 AQILIDKAGTSNEL
+459 AQILIDKAGKSNEL
-473 DAMGIDL
+473 KDMGIDL
-480 SAYIP
+480 KAYIP

-507 DTIFDSTSK
+507 DTIFDGESK

-533 ENGETKQVT
+533 ENGETKKVT

-555 QYLKQAN
+555 QYLKQSN
-562 LTQSESFNT
+562 LTQSNSFNT
-571 IIKEHIVETM
+571 IIKQHIVETM

-591 WVDSNDTSNKDNAD
+591 WVDSNDTSNKDNAN
-605 TKAQWYTNMFKR
+605 TKAQWYTNLFKR

-707 HTSLQTEYDSIKNVI
+707 HTSLQTEYDVIKGVI

>member
-1 MPIIRIRK
+1 
-9 VLRKTK
+9 
-15 GTSFTMGMAASQ
+15 MGMAASQ

-100 YNTQYGLS
+100 YNTQYGLA

-145 YFENVGAMK
+145 YFENIGAMK
-154 NDAYPSP
+154 NDAYPTP

-187 NFQESYKDFVKE
+187 NFQSSYKAFIKE
-199 TVNLNKAVS
+199 TANLNKAVS
-208 TAMKS
+208 TALKS
-213 YFVNSPVDTLNLGLD
+213 YLVNSPVDTLNLGLD

-243 SIQAF
+243 SIDAF
-248 KDAFQGSNSNN
+248 KNAFKGTNSNN
-259 YNIDKLKNEGLISET
+259 YNIVKLKNEGLISET
-274 DYNSLKAKID
+274 DYKSLEAKIN
-284 NIKYTERTMHN
+284 NIKYSSRTMHN
-295 ADGSDTDIS
+295 ADGTDTTVN

-315 AAEDK
+315 AAEDTT
-320 DAGTITYTID
+320 AGTITYTID

-351 GGQTTSESETNSRTL
+351 GGQTASESETNSRTL
-366 GYAVKETSIDK
+366 GYAGEEKSIDD
-377 AIEDGVSF
+377 AIKKENGVSF

-393 YNETIDSENSN
+393 YTETVDSETSN

-411 DGTEDSPYQVF
+411 DGTEESPYQAF
-422 EGGIYNSTDASEVKK
+422 EGGIVNSTDTSKVKEF
-437 YYNDLADDIINSI
+437 YNDLADDIINSI
-450 MNTVNKEKF
+450 MNSVNKEKF
-459 AQILIDKAGTSNEL
+459 AQILIDKAGKSNDGKYNEL
-473 DAMGIDL
+473 KDMGIDL
-480 SAYIP
+480 KAYIP

-507 DTIFDSTSK
+507 DTIFDSESK

-555 QYLKQAN
+555 QYLKQSN
-562 LTQSESFNT
+562 LTQSNSFNT
-571 IIKEHIVETM
+571 IIKQHIVETM

-605 TKAQWYTNMFKR
+605 TKAQWYTNLFKR

-707 HTSLQTEYDSIKNVI
+707 HTSLQTEYDVIKGVI

>member
-1 MPIIRIRK
+1 
-9 VLRKTK
+9 
-15 GTSFTMGMAASQ
+15 MGMAASQ

-100 YNTQYGLS
+100 YNTQYGLA

-145 YFENVGAMK
+145 YFENIGAMK
-154 NDAYPSP
+154 NDAYPTP

-187 NFQESYKDFVKE
+187 NFQSSYKAFIKE
-199 TVNLNKAVS
+199 TANLNKAVS
-208 TAMKS
+208 TALKS
-213 YFVNSPVDTLNLGLD
+213 YLVNGTDSLD
-228 GDNITVG
+228 LVVKNDD
-235 NTYTITSS
+235 
-243 SIQAF
+243 IQFNVPDEAPIKFGINKDDIESFKNAF
-248 KDAFQGSNSNN
+248 KGTNSNN
-259 YNIDKLKNEGLISET
+259 YNIVKLKNEGLISET
-274 DYNSLKAKID
+274 DYKSLEAKIN

-295 ADGSDTDIS
+295 AGDTDPTTVK

-315 AAEDK
+315 AAEDTK
-320 DAGTITYTID
+320 AGTITYTID

-351 GGQTTSESETNSRTL
+351 GGQTVSESDTNKRTL
-366 GYAVKETSIDK
+366 GYAGEEKSIDD
-377 AIEDGVSF
+377 AIKKENGVSF

-393 YNETIDSENSN
+393 YTETVDSETSN

-411 DGTEDSPYQVF
+411 DGTEESPYQAF
-422 EGGIYNSTDASEVKK
+422 EGGIVNSTDTSKVKEF
-437 YYNDLADDIINSI
+437 YNDLADEIINSI
-450 MNTVNKEKF
+450 MNSVNKEKF
-459 AQILIDKAGTSNEL
+459 AQILIDKAGKSNDGKYNEL
-473 DAMGIDL
+473 KDMGIDL
-480 SAYIP
+480 KAYIP

-507 DTIFDSTSK
+507 DTIFDSESK

-555 QYLKQAN
+555 QYLKQSN
-562 LTQSESFNT
+562 LTQSNSFNT
-571 IIKEHIVETM
+571 IIKQHIVETM

-605 TKAQWYTNMFKR
+605 TKAQWYTNLFKR

-707 HTSLQTEYDSIKNVI
+707 HTSLQTEYDVIKGVI

>member
-1 MPIIRIRK
+1 
-9 VLRKTK
+9 
-15 GTSFTMGMAASQ
+15 MGMAASQ

-100 YNTQYGLS
+100 YNTQYGLA

-145 YFENVGAMK
+145 YFENIGAMK
-154 NDAYPSP
+154 NDAYPTP

-187 NFQESYKDFVKE
+187 NFQSSYKAFIKE
-199 TVNLNKAVS
+199 TANLNKAVS
-208 TAMKS
+208 TALKS
-213 YFVNSPVDTLNLGLD
+213 YLVNSPVDTLNLGLD

-243 SIQAF
+243 SIESFKNAF
-248 KDAFQGSNSNN
+248 KGTNSNN
-259 YNIDKLKNEGLISET
+259 YNIVKLKNEGLISET
-274 DYNSLKAKID
+274 DYKSLEAKIN
-284 NIKYTERTMHN
+284 NIKYSSRTMHN
-295 ADGSDTDIS
+295 ADGTDTTVN

-315 AAEDK
+315 AAEDTT
-320 DAGTITYTID
+320 AGTITYTID

-351 GGQTTSESETNSRTL
+351 GGQTASESETNSRTL
-366 GYAVKETSIDK
+366 GYAGEEKSIDD
-377 AIEDGVSF
+377 AIKKENGVSF

-393 YNETIDSENSN
+393 YTETVDSETSN

-411 DGTEDSPYQVF
+411 DGTEESPYQAF
-422 EGGIYNSTDASEVKK
+422 EGGIVNSTDTSKVKEF
-437 YYNDLADDIINSI
+437 YNDLADDIINSI
-450 MNTVNKEKF
+450 MNSVNKEKF
-459 AQILIDKAGTSNEL
+459 AQILIDKAGKSNDGKYNEL
-473 DAMGIDL
+473 KDMGIDL
-480 SAYIP
+480 KAYIP

-507 DTIFDSTSK
+507 DTIFDSESK

-533 ENGETKQVT
+533 ENGKEQKVT

-555 QYLKQAN
+555 QYLKQSN
-562 LTQSESFNT
+562 LTQSNSFNT
-571 IIKEHIVETM
+571 IIKQHIVETM

-591 WVDSNDTSNKDNAD
+591 WVDSNDTSNKDNAN
-605 TKAQWYTNMFKR
+605 TKAQWYTNLFKR

-707 HTSLQTEYDSIKNVI
+707 HTSLQTEYDVIKGVI